1 MTPDTIEM
9 IRRIL
14 PQEMQFPYYPDRE
27 SAWVLAQHLQGET
40 PVAALRAQPHGKL
53 LDRSL
58 VKPLVAACGGRL
70 NPRDVLPLAHADRAI
85 RWPDLS
91 PAARRALD
99 PVFANAW
106 LDFTLSFDAWGIG
119 RAWQHQQ
126 VSRKGGNLVIQLGF
140 PSEHARVFGAQFD
153 RNKRRKLEY
162 TGHPVRLDGPPTLA
176 WARVDLDLDT
186 GTALI
191 EELQTDWL
199 RAVGW
204 EKLRM
209 AREGAQDR
217 ELKVMI
223 AYEQALIAR
232 YARIW
237 PKVMLLATLY
247 LLREEF
253 AVRQV
258 WMHQPEA
265 GQALKSILGRAPP
278 RSLYTSLPRAFCMV
292 STDDWPPFL
301 RLKHHRALAKVRA
314 SGHPLFWTMVF

>member
-1 MTPDTIEM
+1 MSPDTIEM

-27 SAWVLAQHLQGET
+27 SAWVLAQHLQQET
-40 PVAALRAQPHGKL
+40 PVAALRAQPFGKL
-53 LDRSL
+53 LDRPL

-70 NPRDVLPLAHADRAI
+70 RPRDVLPLAHADRAI
-85 RWPDLS
+85 RWPDLA
-91 PAARRALD
+91 PAAQRALD
-99 PVFANAW
+99 PVFAHAW
-106 LDFTLSFDAWGIG
+106 LDFTLSFDIWGTG
-119 RAWQHQQ
+119 RAGQYQQ
-126 VSRKGGNLVIQLGF
+126 ISRKGGNLVIQLGF
-140 PSEHARVFGAQFD
+140 PTEHARVFGAQFD
-153 RNKRRKLEY
+153 RNKRCKLEY
-162 TGHPVRLDGPPTLA
+162 TGHPVRLDGAPTLA

-191 EELQTDWL
+191 EEVQTDWL
-199 RAVGW
+199 RAVGR
-204 EKLRM
+204 ETMRM
-209 AREGAQDR
+209 ARDGVQDR

-265 GQALKSILGRAPP
+265 GRVLKSIPRRAPP

-292 STDDWPPFL
+292 ATNEGPPFL
-301 RLKHHRALAKVRA
+301 RLRRRGAMAKLRA
-314 SGHPLFWTMVF
+314 SGQPLFWTMAF